1 MTSVFR
7 LGLAITLT
15 LFTVRQGQAQ
25 TDPPAEKAS
34 PEKAAQPTSPAEDN
48 GEPRGLQIQPLDDP
62 ALPLKP
68 VTPRSAEAEATVN
81 ARAWYMTGRVLQQ
94 KQNFHAA
101 RDAYEKARQL
111 DPDAVYVYR
120 ELIEV
125 YFQLRQPDEAVKL
138 AIKAVELDPTDYQL
152 LRTVGFE
159 MLKQRRLADA
169 IKYLEQARQSPVVD
183 HKSGF
188 YVLIN
193 KDLGV
198 LYSNLGEAEKAADC
212 YEIIL
217 QALLK
222 PSTFGLD
229 SRTVTEFRKSQATSF
244 ERIGQVMLAAKRSD
258 RALTALERAQRER
271 RGKPSAVNLLLAE
284 LYHQKEEDRK
294 ALEQL
299 LIFFE
304 SNVQRGRAPYIL
316 FRDILA
322 RLDDADSLLPRLEAL
337 SASDPEN
344 QELSLF
350 LAETYVEQDRLDD
363 AEKIYLAAIKERPT
377 NGAYLGLAR
386 IYRQQN
392 KPRELLENLSAPFL
406 QALPMR
412 DRPAEIQA
420 ELDAI
425 VESDSLVKALVKLG
439 TDDLKA
445 EKRELP
451 FASLMLLA
459 EVSTAGK
466 QYDAAESFY
475 RQSLKMN
482 PAQARL
488 IVSEFGSAMLEAE
501 RFDTAAGVYEDATQN
516 PLLQGEKAQN
526 FLMLATAR
534 ELNAETELALAAI
547 GNAAKIVPNNL
558 LIEYREA
565 WIYYHAH
572 QYQTAAEKY
581 EAYIANHKD
590 SPYAKQAKFSLSAI
604 YVELGEL
611 AKGEKIL
618 EDYLAENPDDPGVNN
633 DLGYLYADQGK
644 NLEKAR
650 SMIEKAVAA
659 EPENPAYLDSMGWV
673 LFKLK
678 QFEKARDWL
687 KKATALENGNDS
699 TIWDHLGDCHREL
712 QATDDART
720 AYETALKLA
729 EEEKPQDEELIG
741 NIKTKLD
748 GLKPTAEKRT
758 TEKPTDTR
766 ADAK

>member
-7 LGLAITLT
+7 LCLAAAVALGIVQSGLA
-15 LFTVRQGQAQ
+15 Q
-25 TDPPAEKAS
+25 TEKPAEKAS
-34 PEKAAQPTSPAEDN
+34 SKEPSAQVENSAES
-48 GEPRGLQIQPLDDP
+48 RGLQIQSLDDP
-62 ALPLKP
+62 VLPIKP
-68 VTPRSAEAEATVN
+68 VTPRSPEEDARVN
-81 ARAWYMTGRVLQQ
+81 ARAWYLTGRVHQQ
-94 KQNFHAA
+94 KQDFRAA
-101 RDAYEKARQL
+101 RDAYEKAREL
-111 DPDAVYVYR
+111 DPNAAYVYR

-125 YFQLRQPDEAVKL
+125 YFQLRQPYEAVKL

-159 MLKQRRLADA
+159 MLKQRRLAEA
-169 IKYLEQARQSPVVD
+169 IKYLEQARNSPVVD
-183 HKSGF
+183 QKSGF
-188 YVLIN
+188 FVLIN

-212 YEIIL
+212 YDVVL

-222 PSTFGLD
+222 PSSFGLD
-229 SRTVTEFRKSQATSF
+229 SQTVTEFRKSQATSF
-244 ERIGQVMLAAKRSD
+244 ERIGQVMLAARRTD
-258 RALTALERAQRER
+258 QALTALERAQRER

-284 LYHQKEEDRK
+284 LYHQKEDDQK
-294 ALEQL
+294 ALEQI

-304 SNVQRGRAPYIL
+304 SNVQRGREPYAL
-316 FRDILA
+316 FRDILTK
-322 RLDDADSLLPRLEAL
+322 LGDTDSLMARLEAL

-344 QELSLF
+344 QELRLF
-350 LAETYVEQDRLDD
+350 LAETYVDKDRLDD
-363 AEKIYLAAIKERPT
+363 AEKIYLAVIKDRPT

-392 KPRELLENLSAPFL
+392 KARELLDNFSIPFL
-406 QALPMR
+406 QALPLR
-412 DRPAEIQA
+412 EPPVEIQA

-425 VESDSLVKALVKLG
+425 VASTSLVDALIGIG
-439 TDDLKA
+439 TDDLKS
-445 EKRELP
+445 EKPELP
-451 FASLMLLA
+451 FPSMMLLA
-459 EVSTAGK
+459 DVSAASK
-466 QYDAAESFY
+466 RYDDAEAFY
-475 RQSLKMN
+475 RQSLKVN
-482 PAQARL
+482 PAQASLVVR
-488 IVSEFGSAMLEAE
+488 EFGGAMLEADRYE
-501 RFDTAAGVYEDATQN
+501 TAALVYEEATAN

-534 ELNAETELALAAI
+534 EMNAETDKALAAI
-547 GNAAKIVPNNL
+547 DSAAKLVPDNL

-581 EAYIANHKD
+581 EAYIAKHKE
-590 SPYAKQAKFSLSAI
+590 SPYARQAKFSLSAI
-604 YVELGEL
+604 YVELGDL
-611 AKGEKIL
+611 PKGEKIL

-650 SMIEKAVAA
+650 SMIEKAIAA

-678 QFEKARDWL
+678 EFEKARDWL
-687 KKATALENGNDS
+687 QKAVDLKSGNDS

-712 QATDDART
+712 NATDKARE
-720 AYETALKLA
+720 AYTTALKLA

-741 NIKTKLD
+741 KIKTKLD
-748 GLKPTAEKRT
+748 GLKPSTEKSA
-758 TEKPTDTR
+758 TEKPAESQAET
-766 ADAK
+766 K